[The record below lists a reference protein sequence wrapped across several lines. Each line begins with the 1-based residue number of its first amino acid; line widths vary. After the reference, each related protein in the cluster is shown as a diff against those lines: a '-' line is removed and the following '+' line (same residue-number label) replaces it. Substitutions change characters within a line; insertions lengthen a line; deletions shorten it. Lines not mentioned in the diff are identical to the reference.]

1 MMRSRRLTITAPDPR
16 LQTHEVAEIFN
27 SNPDFI
33 ADSEG
38 RAEKTAYTADEVA
51 SWPLFTGRLRD
62 HQRLLLVRLR
72 EGGQLIGVADLLAPH
87 PRGDYAALGLLILH
101 RDLQRR
107 GLGGEAAEA
116 IENALSS
123 EGWSEVEIVALRT
136 RPGSR
141 HFWESRGYR
150 LVREGV
156 NENGRQ
162 CWIMRKPL
170 KNAPSKDAG

>member
-1 MMRSRRLTITAPDPR
+1 MLATRRLTITVPDPR
-16 LQTHEVAEIFN
+16 LETHEVAEIFN

-38 RAEKTAYTADEVA
+38 RTEKTAYTADEVA

-72 EGGQLIGVADLLAPH
+72 EGGQLIGVADLLTPH
-87 PRGDYAALGLLILH
+87 PRGNYAALGLLILH
-101 RDLQRR
+101 SDWQRR

-116 IENALSS
+116 IESALFS
-123 EGWSEVEIVALRT
+123 EGWSEVEIVVQRT
-136 RPGSR
+136 RPRSR
-141 HFWESRGYR
+141 RFWERRGYR

-170 KNAPSKDAG
+170 KQAPLNDAG